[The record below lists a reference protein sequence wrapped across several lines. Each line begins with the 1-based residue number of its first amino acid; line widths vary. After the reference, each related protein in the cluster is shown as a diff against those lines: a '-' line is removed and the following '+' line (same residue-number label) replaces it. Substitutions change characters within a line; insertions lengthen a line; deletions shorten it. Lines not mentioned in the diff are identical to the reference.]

1 MQIVDAQDVKVEE
14 QISLPRFWM
23 AWFSYWSFHMLQT
36 ALPYCKRLARHF
48 EAAKQFAEAEK
59 FFVRAKLANEAV
71 EMYIR
76 ANKWDDVLKVFL
88 ISCRIFP
95 HLWSSPL

>member
-1 MQIVDAQDVKVEE
+1 MMN
-14 QISLPRFWM
+14 P
-23 AWFSYWSFHMLQT
+23 SFLNPPGILGRSVTDRGSPAYILQT

-48 EAAKQFAEAEK
+48 EAGKQFAEAEK

-76 ANKWDDVLKVFL
+76 ANKWDAVHKV
-88 ISCRIFP
+88 ICRF
-95 HLWSSPL
+95 HFRL

>member
-1 MQIVDAQDVKVEE
+1 MDIFTLNPPVCH
-14 QISLPRFWM
+14 LRNWM
-23 AWFSYWSFHMLQT
+23 FSYRSRKSYVLQT

-76 ANKWDDVLKVFL
+76 ANKWDAVHKV
-88 ISCRIFP
+88 ISVFQHLVYIFP
-95 HLWSSPL
+95 DL